1 QKRCTGALSLR
12 QAIQAH
18 SMSYRQSTIVPAVL
32 AGLVAVAACVA
43 PAQAQ
48 EAQASGEVRRV
59 HADQGKITIKHG
71 VISEPAL
78 PAMSL
83 VYRADPSLLRGIQPG
98 DKIAFTA
105 KRDGKR
111 YVVTKISK

>member
-1 QKRCTGALSLR
+1 
-12 QAIQAH
+12 
-18 SMSYRQSTIVPAVL
+18 MSNRPIFLPAVL
-32 AGLVAVAACVA
+32 AGLVGVAAVVA

-59 HADQGKITIKHG
+59 NLGDGKITIKHG
-71 VISEPAL
+71 PIPELEL

-83 VYRADPSLLRGIQPG
+83 VYRADASLLQGIQPG
-98 DKIAFTA
+98 DKITFSA
-105 KRDGKR
+105 RREGDH

>member
-1 QKRCTGALSLR
+1 
-12 QAIQAH
+12 
-18 SMSYRQSTIVPAVL
+18 MSYSQTTIVPAVL
-32 AGLVAVAACVA
+32 AGLVGVAACVA

-59 HADQGKITIKHG
+59 NADEGKITIKHG
-71 VISEPAL
+71 AISELEL

-83 VYRADPSLLRGIQPG
+83 VYRAEPTLLQDIKPG
-98 DKIAFTA
+98 DKITFTA
-105 KRDGKR
+105 KREGDR

>member
-1 QKRCTGALSLR
+1 
-12 QAIQAH
+12 
-18 SMSYRQSTIVPAVL
+18 MSYRQSSIVPAVL

-48 EAQASGEVRRV
+48 EAHASRQVRRV
-59 HADQGKITIKHG
+59 NADQGKITIKHG
-71 VISEPAL
+71 AISELEL

-83 VYRADPSLLRGIQPG
+83 VYRADASLLRGIQRG
-98 DKIAFTA
+98 DKITFTA

>member
-1 QKRCTGALSLR
+1 
-12 QAIQAH
+12 
-18 SMSYRQSTIVPAVL
+18 MSYRHPSLVPAVL
-32 AGLVAVAACVA
+32 AGLIGAVACVA

-59 HADQGKITIKHG
+59 NPAQGKITIKHG
-71 VISEPAL
+71 AIPQLEL

-83 VYRADPSLLRGIQPG
+83 VYQADSKLLQGIQPG
-98 DKIAFTA
+98 DKITFSA
-105 KRDGKR
+105 KREGNR

>member
-1 QKRCTGALSLR
+1 
-12 QAIQAH
+12 
-18 SMSYRQSTIVPAVL
+18 MSYKQPSLVPAVL
-32 AGLVAVAACVA
+32 AGLVGAVACVA
-43 PAQAQ
+43 PAHAQ

-59 HADQGKITIKHG
+59 NAEEGKITIKHG
-71 VISEPAL
+71 AIADLEL

-83 VYRADPSLLRGIQPG
+83 VYRADPTLLRGIQPG
-98 DKIAFTA
+98 DKITFTA

>member
-1 QKRCTGALSLR
+1 
-12 QAIQAH
+12 
-18 SMSYRQSTIVPAVL
+18 MSYRHRSLVPAVL
-32 AGLVAVAACVA
+32 AGLIGTIACVA

-59 HADQGKITIKHG
+59 NIDEGKITIKHG
-71 VISEPAL
+71 AIPGLEL

-83 VYRADPSLLRGIQPG
+83 VYRADSSLLRGIQPG
-98 DKIAFTA
+98 DKITFSA
-105 KRDGKR
+105 KREGTQ

>member
-1 QKRCTGALSLR
+1 
-12 QAIQAH
+12 
-18 SMSYRQSTIVPAVL
+18 MSYRSNPVL
-32 AGLVAVAACVA
+32 PSVLTGLVAAVACVA

-59 HADQGKITIKHG
+59 DATEGKVTIKHG
-71 VISEPAL
+71 AIPALDL

-83 VYRADPSLLRGIQPG
+83 VYRADPTLLQGIKPG
-98 DKIAFTA
+98 DKITFSA
-105 KRDGKR
+105 KREGDR